1 MGSQTI
7 RRDSSK
13 AAVGVSLTRILMTKA
28 VKATRMIL
36 RILKMRRSRCQEAVR
51 QRSQSQRTMNSQ
63 VLLILKTKTTVVMG
77 LTLTSLRVKT
87 GPTSS
92 VRPRRTTRRRRMMQT
107 TDIAETGISRT
118 GIRKTST
125 DLRTRN
131 LPRAVAQASTEV
143 AAGTAATEVVPSTAV
158 AAVAAAR
165 ARIRT
170 DTRTRTGNVI
180 GTVARIH
187 PQNTTTKNGPGVET
201 HIAIRP
207 LGVFIL

>member
-36 RILKMRRSRCQEAVR
+36 RILKMRSSRCQEAVR

-143 AAGTAATEVVPSTAV
+143 AA
-158 AAVAAAR
+158 VAAAR